1 MSCNRHDKETEREIM
16 KEQINEL
23 VKDIHETNKS
33 AGWWN
38 DTITGESL
46 LDNPYVIGTKFML
59 VTTEVAEAVEG
70 FRKNLMD
77 DKLPQYKM
85 VDVEIADAV
94 IRLFDLA
101 GALNVDLG
109 KIIEKKREVN
119 ANRADHK
126 VENRLK
132 DGGKKF

>member
-38 DTITGESL
+38 DPITGESL

>member
-1 MSCNRHDKETEREIM
+1 M

-38 DTITGESL
+38 DPITGESL

>member
-1 MSCNRHDKETEREIM
+1 MKET
-16 KEQINEL
+16 INEL
-23 VKDIHETNKS
+23 VKDIHETNKL
-33 AGWWN
+33 AGWW
-38 DTITGESL
+38 DDPITGESL

-109 KIIEKKREVN
+109 RIIEEKRKVN

-132 DGGKKF
+132 DGGKRF

>member
-77 DKLPQYKM
+77 DKLPNIKW
-85 VDVEIADAV
+85 
-94 IRLFDLA
+94 
-101 GALNVDLG
+101 
-109 KIIEKKREVN
+109 
-119 ANRADHK
+119 
-126 VENRLK
+126 
-132 DGGKKF
+132 